1 MHASCLMDRHR
12 AAEARFAD
20 AGGRPLLLTYG
31 DVPAEYAAGREGAA
45 LFDQTDRGLV
55 VVTGDERAEFLHRIL
70 ANDVRGLEPGQA
82 NRNLLLSPKGKV
94 VHAFDLEVE
103 DDAIRLVTEPGGA
116 PGLITAVD
124 MFHFSEAVE
133 FADASE
139 TVAPLALT
147 GPRAAELCEAV
158 LGAAPANDGRLERR
172 TWQDHDVRVAARPV
186 AGSAGWS
193 LDAGPSGAADLFD
206 ALVAAGARPAGRIA
220 WDSLRVEA
228 AAAEPG
234 FDVDDGIYPQEAR
247 WERAFS
253 LDKGCY
259 IGQEVVAK
267 IDTYGGLNK
276 RLCALRIDHDDPLP
290 AGERLYRTEDGDGE
304 RRDLGVITSWA
315 YSFELD
321 TGLALAYVKRKHQA
335 TGTTF
340 EVGDGLGRATIVTI
354 PVRPDAL
361 AVTGEF
367 E

>member
-1 MHASCLMDRHR
+1 MEATCLEDRHR
-12 AAEARFAD
+12 AADARFAD

-31 DVPAEYAAGREGAA
+31 DVPAEYAAARERAA
-45 LFDQTDRGLV
+45 LFDRTDRGLV
-55 VVTGDERAEFLHRIL
+55 VATGDDRADFLHRIL
-70 ANDVRGLEPGQA
+70 ANDVRRLEPGTG
-82 NRNLLLSPKGKV
+82 NRNLLLTPKGKV
-94 VHAFDLEVE
+94 LFAFELEVE
-103 DDAIRLVTEPGGA
+103 DGSIRLETEPGA
-116 PGLITAVD
+116 AAALIDAIE
-124 MFHFSEAVE
+124 MFHFTEAVE
-133 FADASE
+133 FADATAE
-139 TVAPLALT
+139 TAPVALA
-147 GPRAAELCEAV
+147 GPRAAELVEHLAGISPPE
-158 LGAAPANDGRLERR
+158 LGRVVRAEHDGHAL
-172 TWQDHDVRVAARPV
+172 RVAARAV
-186 AGSAGWS
+186 AGSPGWS
-193 LDAGPSGAADLFD
+193 LDAGPAGAGALWD
-206 ALVAAGARPAGRIA
+206 ALTAAGARPAGRIA

-247 WERAFS
+247 WEAAFS

-276 RLCALRIDHDDPLP
+276 RLCALRIDHDDPVP
-290 AGERLYRTEDGDGE
+290 TGERLYRIDGDE

-321 TGLALAYVKRKHQA
+321 GGLALAYVKRKHQA
-335 TGTTF
+335 VGTTF
-340 EVGDGLGRATIVTI
+340 EIGEGRGTASIVAI